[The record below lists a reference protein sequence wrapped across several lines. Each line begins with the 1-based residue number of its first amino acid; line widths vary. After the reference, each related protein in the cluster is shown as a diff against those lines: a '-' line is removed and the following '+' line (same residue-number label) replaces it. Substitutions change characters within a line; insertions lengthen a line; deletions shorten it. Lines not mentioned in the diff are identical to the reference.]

1 MKEKTDYGM
10 TKDKKI
16 RLVQQF
22 REEIESLQLGSSS
35 SDTRKTIA
43 QMRPIVSK
51 IMTQYKTIKRVT
63 VTPPPLIG
71 GPAVTINPLDH
82 LFDVPYGTT
91 YDVRAYLLDMLDAT
105 IGLLQNDEHIEDHD
119 ISNFPWYIMHPEIIR
134 VARKRFDAELYAD
147 AVEAAFKE
155 INLQVKTKCKGR
167 HQNKDGK
174 GLMTIAFSGTNPVL
188 KFKESSVFSNFDI
201 QEGYMH
207 MFAGA
212 MQGIRNPK
220 AHEND
225 IIDKADA
232 LRKLAFASMLMYKLD
247 TVVD

>member
-1 MKEKTDYGM
+1 M
-10 TKDKKI
+10 TKEEKI

-22 REEIESLQLGSSS
+22 RDQIESLQLRTSN

-43 QMRPIVSK
+43 QMKPIVSK
-51 IMTQYKTIKRVT
+51 IMTQCGTIKTIT
-63 VTPPPLIG
+63 LAPPPMYG
-71 GPAVTINPLDH
+71 GPILEVDPLEN
-82 LFDVPYGTT
+82 LYNIPYGLA
-91 YDVRAYLLDMLDAT
+91 YGVRADLIDMLDAT
-105 IGLLQNDEHIEDHD
+105 IGLLQNDESIEVDECRGLLWD
-119 ISNFPWYIMHPEIIR
+119 IMHPEIIS
-134 VARKRFDAELYAD
+134 VAKQRFENGFYAD

-155 INLQVKTKCKGR
+155 INLQVKTKCKER

-174 GLMTIAFSGTNPVL
+174 GLMTIAFSANNPVL
-188 KFKESSVFSNFDI
+188 KFEPSSSYSDFDI

-247 TVVD
+247 TVVE

>member
-1 MKEKTDYGM
+1 M
-10 TKDKKI
+10 TKDEKI

-22 REEIESLQLGSSS
+22 RDEIESLQHGSSNN
-35 SDTRKTIA
+35 DTRKTIA

-51 IMTQYKTIKRVT
+51 VMTQYKTIQRLT
-63 VTPPPLIG
+63 VTPPPKTG

-82 LFDVPYGTT
+82 LFDVPYGST
-91 YDVRAYLLDMLDAT
+91 YEVRLHLLDMLDAT
-105 IGLLQNDEHIEDHD
+105 IGLLQNEESLEEHES
-119 ISNFPWYIMHPEIIR
+119 SNLLWIIMHPEIIR
-134 VARKRFDAELYAD
+134 VAQHRFNAGFYAD
-147 AVEAAFKE
+147 AVEAALKE
-155 INLQVKTKCKGR
+155 INLQVKSKCKDQ

-174 GLMTIAFSGTNPVL
+174 GLMMMAFSANNPVL
-188 KFKESSVFSNFDI
+188 KFEPSSSYSDFDI

-225 IIDKADA
+225 FIDRNDA
-232 LRKLAFASMLMYKLD
+232 IRKLAFASMLMYKLD
-247 TVVD
+247 TVVE

>member
-1 MKEKTDYGM
+1 MTKEEKINKVKELRRLLTLVQNDKSTEKTREKIYQLVPIVSPIMEDLGTLQTVTVGKYGAPDRIVNPIENIFRVPYGM
-10 TKDKKI
+10 TYEVRNTLIDMLNKTI
-16 RLVQQF
+16 GVLLSE
-22 REEIESLQLGSSS
+22 EEI
-35 SDTRKTIA
+35 
-43 QMRPIVSK
+43 SK
-51 IMTQYKTIKRVT
+51 SVKDNIW
-63 VTPPPLIG
+63 
-71 GPAVTINPLDH
+71 
-82 LFDVPYGTT
+82 
-91 YDVRAYLLDMLDAT
+91 
-105 IGLLQNDEHIEDHD
+105 
-119 ISNFPWYIMHPEIIR
+119 SIMHPEIIR
-134 VARKRFDAELYAD
+134 VAQQRFDAGIYAD

-155 INLQVKTKCKGR
+155 INLQVKTKCKDR

-174 GLMTIAFSGTNPVL
+174 GLMTIAFSANNPVL
-188 KFKESSVFSNFDI
+188 KFEPSSSYSDFDI

-225 IIDKADA
+225 VIDKADA